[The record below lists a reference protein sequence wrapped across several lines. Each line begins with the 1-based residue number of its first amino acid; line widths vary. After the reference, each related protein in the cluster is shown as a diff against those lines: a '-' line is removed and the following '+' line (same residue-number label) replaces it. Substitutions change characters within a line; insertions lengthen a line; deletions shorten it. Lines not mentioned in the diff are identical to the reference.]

1 MEFSKYI
8 ACICEGTAE
17 QVIMNIL
24 LDNHKLIF
32 EREDLLEEDVLRSRS
47 GQKFEQ
53 QYLRKGFDDKIT
65 VLRILDSRGENF
77 KISKIYQHKIKVVN
91 IITAPEIEM
100 LIIFNE
106 NKYENF
112 KKSRKKPSDYCKED
126 LSYKNVK
133 SKSFITEYFENVNSL
148 INAIKEYKRVS
159 HIPNDEYSLFDLLKK
174 E

>member
-77 KISKIYQHKIKVVN
+77 KISKVYQHKINVVN

-159 HIPNDEYSLFDLLKK
+159 HIPNNECSLFDLLKK

>member
-77 KISKIYQHKIKVVN
+77 KISKVYQHKINVVN
-91 IITAPEIEM
+91 VITAPEIEM

-112 KKSRKKPSDYCKED
+112 KKSRKKPNDYCKED

>member
-77 KISKIYQHKIKVVN
+77 KISKVYQHKINVVN
-91 IITAPEIEM
+91 VITAPEIEM

-159 HIPNDEYSLFDLLKK
+159 HIPNNEYSLFDLLKK

>member
-77 KISKIYQHKIKVVN
+77 KISKVYQHKINVVN
-91 IITAPEIEM
+91 VITAPEIEM

-133 SKSFITEYFENVNSL
+133 SKSFITEYFENVNYL

>member
-1 MEFSKYI
+1 MDFSKYI

-17 QVIMNIL
+17 QVIINIL
-24 LDNHKLIF
+24 LDNNKLIF
-32 EREDLLEEDVLRSRS
+32 DRKDLLEEDVLRSRS

-65 VLRILDSRGENF
+65 VLRILDSRNENF
-77 KISKIYQHKIKVVN
+77 KISRAYQHKIDVIN

-100 LIIFNE
+100 LIICNE
-106 NKYENF
+106 NKYEDY
-112 KKSRKKPSDYCKED
+112 KKSKED

-133 SKSFITEYFENVNSL
+133 SKTFITEYFEDVDSL

-159 HIPNDEYSLFDLLKK
+159 NIPNHESSLFDLLKK

>member
-77 KISKIYQHKIKVVN
+77 KISKVYQHKINVVN
-91 IITAPEIEM
+91 VITAPEIEM

>member
-53 QYLRKGFDDKIT
+53 QYLRKGFDDEIT

-77 KISKIYQHKIKVVN
+77 KISKVYQHKIKVVN

-106 NKYENF
+106 NKYDNF
-112 KKSRKKPSDYCKED
+112 KKSRKKPSNYCKED

-159 HIPNDEYSLFDLLKK
+159 HIPNNEYSLFDLLKK
-174 E
+174 K

>member
-77 KISKIYQHKIKVVN
+77 KISKVYQHKINVVN
-91 IITAPEIEM
+91 VITAPEIEM

-133 SKSFITEYFENVNSL
+133 SKSFITEFFENVNSL

>member
-1 MEFSKYI
+1 MDFSKYI

-17 QVIMNIL
+17 QVIINIL
-24 LDNHKLIF
+24 LDNNKLIF
-32 EREDLLEEDVLRSRS
+32 DRKDLLEEDVLRSRS

-53 QYLRKGFDDKIT
+53 QYLRKGFDDK
-65 VLRILDSRGENF
+65 RNENF
-77 KISKIYQHKIKVVN
+77 KISRAYQHKIDVIN

-100 LIIFNE
+100 LIICNE
-106 NKYENF
+106 NKYEDY
-112 KKSRKKPSDYCKED
+112 KKSKKKPSSYCKED

-133 SKSFITEYFENVNSL
+133 SKTFITEYFEDVDSL

-159 HIPNDEYSLFDLLKK
+159 NIPNHESSLFDLLKK